1 VGVEMKPR
9 SLSVVFDRVRVFSEE
24 ELETKYFWQHGT
36 TPPFVILPIAMF
48 FAFFYLLTKPSLFAE
63 PLPLA
68 YIFLFF
74 ASSAIMFWIGF
85 ERGLYKEGLIAGLA
99 GALLGFGLLVLLNYL
114 FQTLATVQLLE
125 TPPPGG
131 LTPIDNFIY
140 QLIFV
145 AIMEET
151 FFRQTLP
158 YILSEFFLRR
168 IMSVERA
175 RQVSLIGIMSI
186 AFGIIHFAAYELN
199 FWTIFNAFIAGAVL
213 GWIRYGRYKK
223 DDNGQP
229 VYDEIIIEGQSYRAK
244 RYLFGGFFS
253 CYLAHLAYNIAMLQK
268 LLILPT

>member
-1 VGVEMKPR
+1 MKQR
-9 SLSVVFDRVRVFSEE
+9 SLSVAFDRVRVLSEE

-48 FAFFYLLTKPSLFAE
+48 FVFFYLLTKPTLFAE

-68 YIFLFF
+68 YMFLFF
-74 ASSAIMFWIGF
+74 ASAGIMAIIGY
-85 ERGLYKEGLIAGLA
+85 EKGLYKQGLIAGLA
-99 GALLGFGLLVLLNYL
+99 GAALGFGLLVLLNYL
-114 FQTLATVQLLE
+114 FQTLATLQLLE
-125 TPPPGG
+125 TPPPGA
-131 LTPIDNFIY
+131 LTPFDNFVY

-158 YILSEFFLRR
+158 YIISEFFLRR
-168 IMSVERA
+168 FMSVDRA
-175 RQVSLIGIMSI
+175 RQVALIGLMSV

-213 GWIRYGRYKK
+213 GWIRIGRYKK

-229 VYDEIIIEGQSYRAK
+229 VYDEIMIEGQLYNRAR

-253 CYLAHLAYNIAMLQK
+253 CYLAHLLYNIAMLQK
-268 LLILPT
+268 LLILPS